1 MTTSQTEAAI
11 RSGNFP
17 PYLILPLANT
27 ILEAVKLIFS
37 RPNRKLSQ
45 RVEELER
52 IVEQQ
57 QVAIAELVNAVK

>member
-1 MTTSQTEAAI
+1 MTTTQTEAAI

-37 RPNRKLSQ
+37 RPNRKLTQ
-45 RVEELER
+45 RVDELER

-57 QVAIAELVNAVK
+57 QAAIAELVKR